1 MTVKKGKLL
10 IEGKVKK
17 VYSTNEPDYL
27 ILYFTD
33 NVVAARSGEEEIIK
47 NKGVHNN
54 AISSLLFKFLGGY
67 HIRTHFVDVLKP
79 DEMLVKKLDI
89 IPIKVEV
96 WNVAAGTLSKR
107 YGIQKGETLNRP
119 VVEFYLKN
127 SKLRDPMITIDHA
140 CAFGYAKPEEMQT
153 IDRIARKVNVVLKS
167 FFDRREFK
175 LVNFKLEFGWYQG
188 KIFLSDE
195 ISPDTFS
202 LIDLKDGETKNKE
215 PLNLAPDKITA
226 AYEELKNRI
235 CKQ

>member
-27 ILYFTD
+27 ILHFTD
-33 NVVAARSGEEEIIK
+33 NVAGVRSGEERIIK
-47 NKGVHNN
+47 NKGTYNN
-54 AISSLLFKFLGGY
+54 AISSFLFKLLGGY

-79 DEMLVKKLDI
+79 DEMLVRKLDI
-89 IPIKVEV
+89 IPITVEV
-96 WNVAAGTLSKR
+96 WNFAGGSFSKR
-107 YGIQKGETLNRP
+107 YGIAKGEALNRP

-127 SKLRDPMITIDHA
+127 SKLRNPMITADHA

-153 IDRIARKVNVVLKS
+153 IDRTVRKVNAVLKS
-167 FFDRREFK
+167 FFDRRKFK
-175 LVNFKLEFGWYQG
+175 LINFKLEFGRYQD

-202 LIDLKDGETKNKE
+202 LVDMKDGETKNKA
-215 PLNLAPDKITA
+215 PLNLATDKITA

-235 CKQ
+235 CK

>member
-1 MTVKKGKLL
+1 LAVKKGKLL
-10 IEGKVKK
+10 IEGRVKK

-27 ILYFTD
+27 ILHFTD
-33 NVVAARSGEEEIIK
+33 NVVAARSGEEETIR
-47 NKGVHNN
+47 NKGAHNN
-54 AISSLLFKFLGGY
+54 AISSLLFKLLGGY

-107 YGIQKGETLNRP
+107 YGISKGETLNCP

-127 SKLRDPMITIDHA
+127 PKLRDPMISIDHA

-153 IDRIARKVNVVLKS
+153 IDRTVRKVNAVLKS
-167 FFDRREFK
+167 FFDRRKFK
-175 LVNFKLEFGWYQG
+175 LINFKLEFGRYQD

-202 LIDLKDGETKNKE
+202 LVDMKEGERKNKD
-215 PLNLAPDKITA
+215 PLSVNPDKIPA

-235 CKQ
+235 CK